1 MPETVPLTLPAM
13 GESVT
18 EGTVVNWVK
27 KAGDPVTEGETLV
40 EVTTDK
46 VDVEVPSPVSGTLA
60 EITAPEGETV
70 LVGGTLGLITPGL
83 ATATGPAAE
92 GVVEPAAPSA

>member
-13 GESVT
+13 GEFVT
-18 EGTVVNWVK
+18 EGTVVNWAK
-27 KAGDPVTEGETLV
+27 KAGDPVIEGETLV

-46 VDVEVPSPVSGTLA
+46 VDVEVPSPATGTLV

-70 LVGGTLGLITPGL
+70 PVGATWASSPGP
-83 ATATGPAAE
+83 G
-92 GVVEPAAPSA
+92 